1 MIWARSTGED
11 TATVVTRLDH
21 SGRDVPTTPRDHN
34 HLRVAALGALVGSAL
49 LALVAASATVWAFP
63 AAAVITLG
71 IYALFV
77 WAFDARVGVLA
88 LLCLVC
94 ALDAFEFSAGPIF
107 VRAEQIAAVVGFVV
121 IVATRRA
128 GTRWWLPSTLEWVL
142 LIWFALNVVGSLIAA
157 PQLGVSMKVLALM
170 VLSSAGLLIP
180 RRLNLSRDGLYQ
192 AIRLQLLVFAGAAA
206 YGLIALVSA
215 PILQTEFGLT
225 FNRLTKQLVASGS
238 LWESNVFG
246 AYCASGAVA
255 WALLGPRWFSWRST
269 GLGLGLC
276 VCGVLV
282 SLTRASWVAL
292 LLVAVIILVGPL
304 RKKIE
309 PRSIWVAAAMF
320 GSTLVLFSLAEGAG
334 IYSASGGPHRPDQ
347 ALAYIGPAKATSTP
361 SSGTGSTPLT
371 TPPTATPTP
380 TPTAI
385 SSPGPNLGGI
395 VSDPRDIVGRIQQ
408 AEAVFYDLR
417 AHPLFG
423 GGTASYGERYQ
434 VQGMQLWIASLPLRV
449 VNDTGIVGSAVFVLF
464 LALIAATAC
473 RARRDLL
480 AATLGLILLLIFMTN
495 LSTETLELMFTWLF
509 IGVAVAA
516 CEIDGATKEAATS

>member
-1 MIWARSTGED
+1 MIWARSTGQD
-11 TATVVTRLDH
+11 TPTVWARLDH
-21 SGRDVPTTPRDHN
+21 LWRDVPSTPRNDD
-34 HLRVAALGALVGSAL
+34 HLRVAALAAFAGSAL
-49 LALVAASATVWAFP
+49 LGLVAASASPWAFP
-63 AAAVITLG
+63 AAAVITLS
-71 IYALFV
+71 IYAVFA

-88 LLCLVC
+88 LLFLVC

-107 VRAEQIAAVVGFVV
+107 VRTEQIAAVIGFVV
-121 IVATRRA
+121 IVATRGA
-128 GTRWWLPSTLEWVL
+128 GRRWWLPSALEWVL
-142 LIWFALNVVGSLIAA
+142 LIWFALNVLSSLIAA
-157 PQLGVSMKVLALM
+157 PQFGASMKVLVLM

-180 RRLNLSRDGLYQ
+180 RRLNLSQDGLHQ

-206 YGLIALVSA
+206 YGLVALVLA
-215 PILQTEFGLT
+215 PILHSDFGMT

-276 VCGVLV
+276 FCGVLV

-380 TPTAI
+380 TAI

-408 AEAVFYDLR
+408 AEVVFHDLR
-417 AHPLFG
+417 THPFFG

-434 VQGMQLWIASLPLRV
+434 FQGMQLWIASLPLRV
-449 VNDTGIVGSAVFVLF
+449 LNDTGIAGFAVFVLF
-464 LALIAATAC
+464 LTLIAATAW

-480 AATLGLILLLIFMTN
+480 ATTLGLILLLIFMTN

-516 CEIDGATKEAATS
+516 SEISGATKEAATS